1 MGQQKQESSNH
12 TYTSSNITRSRRDWQ
27 INRAYT
33 NKNSTSRDNS
43 DDTSNSMKGDSSDN
57 DDLSLTAGV
66 RETALTITV

>member
-27 INRAYT
+27 INRTYT

-43 DDTSNSMKGDSSDN
+43 DDTSIRMKGDSSDN